1 MKIVRFLTEEGKIC
15 LGSIETDRPQE
26 ARILRGSLFGKLELT
41 GQTARI
47 VRLLAP
53 IDPPNVLAIGLN
65 YSRHAEETKI
75 GRSESPVL
83 FIKATSAVIGPDDVI
98 FLPSAGPNHVDYEA
112 ELAVVI
118 GRRAKDVSR
127 EDALEYV
134 LGYTCANDVSARDW
148 QIEKQKKQ
156 WARGKSFDTFCP
168 LGPCLV
174 TRDEIPDPNV
184 LPVRAILNGRIM
196 QDSNTSEMIF
206 DVPSLV
212 SDLSRSLTLLP
223 GTVILTGTPEGVGY
237 TRIPPVF
244 LKEGD
249 TITVEIEGIGTLS
262 NRVEQEG
269 P

>member
-1 MKIVRFLTEEGKIC
+1 MKIVRFITEEGEIH
-15 LGSIETDRPQE
+15 LGCIETDRPQE
-26 ARILRGSLFGKLELT
+26 ARLLRGDLFGRLGFT

-53 IDPPNVLAIGLN
+53 IDPPNVLAVGLN
-65 YSRHAEETKI
+65 YGRHAEETKI

-83 FIKATSAVIGPDDVI
+83 FIKANTAVIGPDDNI
-98 FLPSAGPNHVDYEA
+98 LLPSAGPDRVDYEA

-118 GRRAKDVSR
+118 GRRAKNVSR
-127 EDALEYV
+127 EEALEYI

-148 QIEKQKKQ
+148 QMEKQKQQ

-174 TRDEIPDPNV
+174 TRDEIPDPNA
-184 LPVRAILNGRIM
+184 LQIRAILNGRIM
-196 QDSNTSEMIF
+196 QDSNTSDMIF

-212 SDLSRSLTLLP
+212 SDLSRSFTLLP

-237 TRIPPVF
+237 TRTPPIF

-249 TITVEIEGIGTLS
+249 TITVEIDRIGRLTNLVEKEGT
-262 NRVEQEG
+262 
-269 P
+269 